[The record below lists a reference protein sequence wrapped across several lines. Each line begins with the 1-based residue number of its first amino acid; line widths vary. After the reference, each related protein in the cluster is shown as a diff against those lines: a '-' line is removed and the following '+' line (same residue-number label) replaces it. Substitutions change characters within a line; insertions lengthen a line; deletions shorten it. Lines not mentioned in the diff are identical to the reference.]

1 MKVFSVNAETK
12 EVKELDI
19 EMQANSVYT
28 FFSSILIDELES
40 LNKHMI
46 YSDANALSE
55 KKTPYYIGG
64 EQLILG
70 DALIVGRD
78 EFTDVDASITK
89 EELESLIVK
98 KVSGFYQEVLE
109 ILSSTDMN
117 LYRQFRL
124 THNGEELALNA
135 EWVLYTFNMADD
147 RTKEYFINELK
158 KALDAS
164 QRPEEFMQKM
174 AGLALNAAKS

>member
-1 MKVFSVNAETK
+1 MKVFSVNAQTK

-55 KKTPYYIGG
+55 KKTPYYIG
-64 EQLILG
+64 EQLIVG
-70 DALIVGRD
+70 DALIVGKE
-78 EFTDVDASITK
+78 EFTDLDVSITK
-89 EELESLIVK
+89 EELELLIVK
-98 KVSGFYQEVLE
+98 DVSSFYQEVLE
-109 ILSSTDMN
+109 ILSATDIN

-124 THNGEELALNA
+124 SHNGEDLALNT

-158 KALDAS
+158 KALDVS
-164 QRPEEFMQKM
+164 QTPEEFMQKM
-174 AGLALNAAKS
+174 AGLALNAAR